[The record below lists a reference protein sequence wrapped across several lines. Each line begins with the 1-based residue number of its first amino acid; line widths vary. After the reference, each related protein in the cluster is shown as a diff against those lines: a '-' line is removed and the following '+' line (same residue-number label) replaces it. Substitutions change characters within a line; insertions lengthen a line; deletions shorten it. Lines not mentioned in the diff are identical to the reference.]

1 MRGASESPDAYSK
14 IHDAER
20 AQINQGINELPDGLG
35 PKHDDVV
42 DRMRRAGAGMG
53 TMEAIKE
60 DILGENASGELDKIQ
75 WKSKIKYH
83 VIGGFL
89 TPVGGGVGDPLQRFV
104 DTWAWNDA
112 NEQSASAKKAL
123 DEKNTEQW
131 LFSDFQI
138 RHMVNHWATSS
149 GYAEDDSG
157 VTTLKSREAMG
168 QRNDARRDVSEYLK

>member
-60 DILGENASGELDKIQ
+60 DIVGDKASGELDKIQ

-89 TPVGGGVGDPLQRFV
+89 TPVGGGLGDPLQRFV
-104 DTWAWNDA
+104 DTWAGM
-112 NEQSASAKKAL
+112 
-123 DEKNTEQW
+123 TP
-131 LFSDFQI
+131 
-138 RHMVNHWATSS
+138 TSR
-149 GYAEDDSG
+149 
-157 VTTLKSREAMG
+157 VR
-168 QRNDARRDVSEYLK
+168 V